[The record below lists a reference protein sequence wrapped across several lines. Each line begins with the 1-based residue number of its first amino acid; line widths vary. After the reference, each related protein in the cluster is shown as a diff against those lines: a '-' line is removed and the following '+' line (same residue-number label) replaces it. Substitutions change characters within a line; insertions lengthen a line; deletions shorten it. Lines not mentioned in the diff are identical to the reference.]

1 MKSEK
6 FQFKIK
12 NFYLLVVAL
21 SFALL
26 AFSFYEVKAAQL
38 NLVSPTQ
45 EIGIDQ
51 QFQVDLIL
59 NTEGEEINAV
69 EGKILFPKDLLE
81 LKEIRDGNSI
91 INFWIERPSLNS
103 KSYIPYS
110 GIIPGGYIGERGL
123 VFSIIF
129 QSKNEGEGMTEI
141 HDAKTLLNDGK
152 GTPTELSISNFQFL
166 ISKLAPTT
174 QFLPIKDTEPPESF
188 KPMISQDPKMFD
200 GKYFLVFATQDKESG
215 IAGYAIHES
224 TRKKEITRINTKEWK
239 EAESPYVLKDQK
251 LRSFIYVK
259 AIDKAGNE
267 RIAVVEPNY
276 PIRWYEIWWVCV
288 IIIIGIIIGIVIGY
302 TLWRIK
308 RRKSFSV

>member
-1 MKSEK
+1 MQKIK

-26 AFSFYEVKAAQL
+26 AFSFYEAKAAQL

-69 EGKILFPKDLLE
+69 EGKILFPKDLFE

-91 INFWIERPSLNS
+91 INFWVERPKTESNNQ
-103 KSYIPYS
+103 IIFS
-110 GIIPGGYIGERGL
+110 GIIPGGYIGEKGL
-123 VFSIIF
+123 ILSAIF
-129 QSKNEGEGMTEI
+129 QSKNEGESTIEI
-141 HDAKTLLNDGK
+141 REAKVLLNDGK
-152 GTPTELSISNFQFL
+152 GTPAELSISNFQFL

-188 KPMISQDPKMFD
+188 KPMITQDPKMFD
-200 GKYFLVFATQDKESG
+200 GKYFLVFATQDKGSG

-224 TRKKEITRINTKEWK
+224 TRKKEIARIDTKEWK

-251 LRSFIYVK
+251 LRSYIYVK
-259 AIDKAGNE
+259 AIDRAGNE

-288 IIIIGIIIGIVIGY
+288 IIGIIIAYFIGRK
-302 TLWRIK
+302 LWK
-308 RRKSFSV
+308 R